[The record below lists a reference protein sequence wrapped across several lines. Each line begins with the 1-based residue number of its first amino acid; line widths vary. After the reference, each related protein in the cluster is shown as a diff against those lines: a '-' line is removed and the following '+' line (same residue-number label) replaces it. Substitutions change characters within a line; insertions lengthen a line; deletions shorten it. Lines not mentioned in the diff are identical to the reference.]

1 MTDAASVRAALA
13 GDYLRRYPGEVAAL
27 LEAQPDAA
35 AAVFEREPPASA
47 APVFAAVTPAAAA
60 HMLAELSDAR
70 AAELLRALDPAQA
83 AALCARLAED
93 EQRRILDRLPDA
105 EAHELRELMA
115 YPADSAAGL
124 MNTRV
129 ETFRPE
135 VTAGNVLARL
145 RAARVDGVT
154 DVALVDADG
163 RLAGMASIAA
173 LAASEPGTAAAQLVR
188 GAHVAVRAITPREE
202 VVEMMTRTGVGTLP
216 VVDADDRLLGVVRH
230 ERLAPAIKED
240 ASAGAQTMVG
250 AGDEERGPVAGR
262 LRRPQAPAVAADQ
275 PAHGLSGVG
284 GRRRI
289 RGDHRPRHGAR
300 RPAAGGGRPV
310 RQHGLPG
317 ACRDHS
323 RSGIARGAAAALA
336 PRVPPPL
343 RFVNIKTR
351 FLTRAT

>member
-115 YPADSAAGL
+115 YPADTAAGL
-124 MNTRV
+124 MTTRV

-135 VTAGNVLARL
+135 VTAGDVLARL

-163 RLAGMASIAA
+163 RLAGMVSIAA
-173 LAASEPGTAAAQLVR
+173 LAAAEPGTAAAQLVR

-250 AGDEERGPVAGR
+250 AGDEERALSPVGFAVRKRLPWLQINLLTAFLASAVVGVFEETIARVTALAVLLPVVAGQSGNTGSQALAVTIRGLALREVR
-262 LRRPQAPAVAADQ
+262 LR
-275 PAHGLSGVG
+275 HW
-284 GRRRI
+284 RR
-289 RGDHRPRHGAR
+289 GFR
-300 RPAAGGGRPV
+300 RPCV
-310 RQHGLPG
+310 L
-317 ACRDHS
+317 S
-323 RSGIARGAAAALA
+323 I
-336 PRVPPPL
+336 
-343 RFVNIKTR
+343 
-351 FLTRAT
+351 

>member
-135 VTAGNVLARL
+135 VTAGDVLARL

-163 RLAGMASIAA
+163 RLAGMVSIAA
-173 LAASEPGTAAAQLVR
+173 LAAAEPGTAAAQLVR

-230 ERLAPAIKED
+230 ERLAPAIKEEATAD
-240 ASAGAQTMVG
+240 VQTMVG
-250 AGDEERGPVAGR
+250 ASGDEQALSPIGFAVRKRLPWLQINLLTAFLASAVVGVFEETIARVTALAVLLPVVAGQSGNTGSQALAVTIRGLALREVR
-262 LRRPQAPAVAADQ
+262 LR
-275 PAHGLSGVG
+275 HW
-284 GRRRI
+284 RR
-289 RGDHRPRHGAR
+289 GFR
-300 RPAAGGGRPV
+300 RPCV
-310 RQHGLPG
+310 L
-317 ACRDHS
+317 S
-323 RSGIARGAAAALA
+323 I
-336 PRVPPPL
+336 
-343 RFVNIKTR
+343 
-351 FLTRAT
+351 

>member
-13 GDYLRRYPGEVAAL
+13 GDYVRRYPGEVAAL

-83 AALCARLAED
+83 VALCARLAED

-135 VTAGNVLARL
+135 VTAGDVLARL

-163 RLAGMASIAA
+163 RLAGMVSIAA

-230 ERLAPAIKED
+230 ETALRPAIKEEATAD
-240 ASAGAQTMVG
+240 VQTMVG
-250 AGDEERGPVAGR
+250 ASGDEQALSPIGF
-262 LRRPQAPAVAADQ
+262 RRPQAIAVAADQ

-317 ACRDHS
+317 ACRGPFAAWHC
-323 RSGIARGAAAALA
+323 ARCGCGTGAEGSAALA
-336 PRVPPPL
+336 
-343 RFVNIKTR
+343 FCQYKD
-351 FLTRAT
+351 